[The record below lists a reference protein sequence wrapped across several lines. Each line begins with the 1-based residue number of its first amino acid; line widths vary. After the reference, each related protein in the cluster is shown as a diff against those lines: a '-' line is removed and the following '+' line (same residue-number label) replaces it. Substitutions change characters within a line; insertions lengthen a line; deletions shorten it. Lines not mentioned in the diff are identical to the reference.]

1 MKFKLNSA
9 YTPAGDQPQAIDEL
23 VDGVSRGA
31 PYQVLLGVTGS
42 GKTFT
47 MANIIERTQLPTLI
61 ISHNKTLAAQLFQ
74 EFKEFF
80 PDNAV
85 EYFVSFYDYYQPEAY
100 IPSTDTY
107 ISKTSM
113 INDEI
118 DRLRLKATSS
128 LLSRRDVVIV
138 ASVSCIYGI
147 GSPDAYEGAAVKL
160 RVGQELARRDFLMAL
175 SDMQYVR
182 NDISLHRG
190 AFRVKGD
197 VIEVQPAYE
206 EDAVR
211 IETFGDKLEA
221 ISYISPLTGKAKQKF
236 EEVTIFPAKHYM
248 TVGGITMKD
257 AVAQIEG
264 ELNERLSVL
273 RKDGKL
279 VEAQRL
285 EQRTRYDMEMLAEV
299 GYVNG
304 IENYSRILDGREP
317 GSRPYTLI
325 DFFKPPY
332 LLIIDESHASLPQI
346 QGMYNG
352 DRARKET
359 LVDHGFRLP
368 CALDNRPLKFK
379 EFEGLADKTLF
390 VSATPGDYELEKS
403 GGVIVEQVI
412 RPTHLV
418 DPPIELR
425 PAANQVDDLIDQLR
439 TTAERGERA
448 LVTTLTKKMAEDL
461 TDYLGSIGLRVRY
474 LHSEI
479 DTLERT
485 EILKDLRTGKFDI
498 LIGINLLREGLDL
511 PEVAL
516 VAILD
521 ADKEGFLRSTRSIV
535 QIAGRAARNIN
546 GRITL
551 YADTVTE
558 SIKRAMEES
567 ERRRNKQLAYN
578 KERGIT
584 PRSAERRIDTMI
596 TPYGAASDEADLTE
610 TAEPSAKYGK
620 GGKGRRPSKQKPD
633 AKQSGRGEKISSI
646 NAGNNRLLEIEAEMI
661 EAAKNLDFERAA
673 QLRDK
678 MAAMI
683 QTTESPTWVS
693 PVAQLRD
700 TIITKNKRK
709 K

>member
-1 MKFKLNSA
+1 MKFKLKSA
-9 YTPAGDQPQAIDEL
+9 YSPAGDQPQAIDEL
-23 VDGVSRGA
+23 VDGINRNVQS
-31 PYQVLLGVTGS
+31 QVLLGVTGS

-47 MANIIERTQLPTLI
+47 MANVIERTQLPTLI

-80 PDNAV
+80 PENAV

-113 INDEI
+113 INDDI

-147 GSPDAYEGAAVKL
+147 GSPTAYEASAVKL
-160 RVGQELARRDFLMAL
+160 RVGQDLHRREFLLALTEMQYQRNDMAL
-175 SDMQYVR
+175 T
-182 NDISLHRG
+182 RG
-190 AFRVKGD
+190 TFRVKGD
-197 VIEVQPAYE
+197 VVEIHPAYE
-206 EDAVR
+206 EHALR
-211 IETFGDKLEA
+211 IGTFGDQLEELSLINPVDGKVKQKLEE
-221 ISYISPLTGKAKQKF
+221 LTL
-236 EEVTIFPAKHYM
+236 FPAKHYM
-248 TVGGITMKD
+248 ANGVTMGD
-257 AVAQIEG
+257 AIRQISEEFEEQLG
-264 ELNERLSVL
+264 VL
-273 RKDGKL
+273 RRADKL

-285 EQRTRYDMEMLAEV
+285 EQRTRYDIEMLREI

-317 GSRPYTLI
+317 DSRPYTLI

-332 LLIIDESHASLPQI
+332 LIIIDESHVTIPQI
-346 QGMYNG
+346 QGMYRG
-352 DRARKET
+352 DRARKQT

-368 CALDNRPLKFK
+368 CALDNRPLMYH
-379 EFEGLADKTLF
+379 EFEALADRFIF
-390 VSATPGDYELEKS
+390 VSATPGDYEMEKS
-403 GGVIVEQVI
+403 GGLIVEQVI

-418 DPPIELR
+418 DPPIEVR
-425 PAANQVDDLIDQLR
+425 PATNQIDDLIDELR
-439 TTAERGERA
+439 GVAERGERA

-461 TDYLGSIGLRVRY
+461 TEYLGALDFRVRY

-485 EILKDLRTGKFDI
+485 DILRDLRVGEFDI

-516 VAILD
+516 VTILD

-546 GRITL
+546 GRIIL
-551 YADTVTE
+551 YADKVTD
-558 SIKRAMEES
+558 SIARALEES
-567 ERRRNKQLAYN
+567 ERRRGKQLEYN
-578 KERGIT
+578 KLHGIT
-584 PRSAERRIDTMI
+584 PRSAERRIDAALS
-596 TPYGAASDEADLTE
+596 PYESAPAELPE
-610 TAEPSAKYGK
+610 TAEPRRAYGK
-620 GGKGRRPSKQKPD
+620 KAAGKKSPTEKP
-633 AKQSGRGEKISSI
+633 
-646 NAGNNRLLEIEAEMI
+646 GNSRLIKLEAEMI

-673 QLRDK
+673 QLRDT
-678 MAAMI
+678 I
-683 QTTESPTWVS
+683 
-693 PVAQLRD
+693 AQLK
-700 TIITKNKRK
+700 TGSEK
-709 K
+709 

>member
-1 MKFKLNSA
+1 MKFKLKSA
-9 YTPAGDQPQAIDEL
+9 YSPAGDQPQAIDEL
-23 VDGVSRGA
+23 VEGINRNVQS
-31 PYQVLLGVTGS
+31 QVLLGVTGS

-47 MANIIERTQLPTLI
+47 MANVIERTQLPTLI

-80 PDNAV
+80 PENAV

-113 INDEI
+113 INDDI

-147 GSPDAYEGAAVKL
+147 GSPTAYEASAVKL
-160 RVGQELARRDFLMAL
+160 RVGQDLHRREFLLALTEMQYQRNDMAL
-175 SDMQYVR
+175 T
-182 NDISLHRG
+182 RG
-190 AFRVKGD
+190 TFRVKGD
-197 VIEVQPAYE
+197 VVEIHPAYE
-206 EDAVR
+206 EHALR
-211 IETFGDKLEA
+211 IGTFGDQLEELSLINPVDGKVKQKLEE
-221 ISYISPLTGKAKQKF
+221 LTL
-236 EEVTIFPAKHYM
+236 FPAKHYM
-248 TVGGITMKD
+248 ANGVTMGD
-257 AVAQIEG
+257 AIRQISEEFEEQLG
-264 ELNERLSVL
+264 VL
-273 RKDGKL
+273 RRADKL

-285 EQRTRYDMEMLAEV
+285 EQRTRYDIEMLREI

-317 GSRPYTLI
+317 DSRPYTLI

-332 LLIIDESHASLPQI
+332 LIIIDESHVTIPQI
-346 QGMYNG
+346 QGMYRG
-352 DRARKET
+352 DRARKQT

-368 CALDNRPLKFK
+368 CALDNRPLMYH
-379 EFEGLADKTLF
+379 EFEALADRFIF
-390 VSATPGDYELEKS
+390 VSATPGDYEMEKS
-403 GGVIVEQVI
+403 GGLIVEQVI

-418 DPPIELR
+418 DPPIEVR
-425 PAANQVDDLIDQLR
+425 PATNQIDDLIDELR
-439 TTAERGERA
+439 GVAERGERA

-461 TDYLGSIGLRVRY
+461 TEYLGALDFRVRY

-485 EILKDLRTGKFDI
+485 DILRDLRVGEFDI

-546 GRITL
+546 GRIIL
-551 YADTVTE
+551 YADKVTD
-558 SIKRAMEES
+558 SIARALEES
-567 ERRRNKQLAYN
+567 ERRRGKQLEYN
-578 KERGIT
+578 KLHGIT
-584 PRSAERRIDTMI
+584 PRSAERRIDAALS
-596 TPYGAASDEADLTE
+596 PYESAPGELPE
-610 TAEPSAKYGK
+610 TAEPRRAYGK
-620 GGKGRRPSKQKPD
+620 KAAGKKTPTEKP
-633 AKQSGRGEKISSI
+633 
-646 NAGNNRLLEIEAEMI
+646 GNDRLIKLEAEMI

-673 QLRDK
+673 QLRDT
-678 MAAMI
+678 I
-683 QTTESPTWVS
+683 
-693 PVAQLRD
+693 AQL
-700 TIITKNKRK
+700 KGSK

>member
-1 MKFKLNSA
+1 MIFKLKSG

-23 VDGVSRGA
+23 VDGINRDA
-31 PYQVLLGVTGS
+31 RHQVLLGVTGS

-47 MANIIERTQLPTLI
+47 MANVIERTQLPTLI

-100 IPSTDTY
+100 LPSTDTY
-107 ISKTSM
+107 IAKTSM

-147 GSPDAYEGAAVKL
+147 GSPEAYEGAAVKL
-160 RVGQELARRDFLMAL
+160 RVGQEFTRRGFLTAL

-182 NDISLHRG
+182 NDMSLHRG

-221 ISYISPLTGKAKQKF
+221 ISYISPLTGKTKQKF
-236 EEVTIFPAKHYM
+236 DEVTIFPAKHYM

-273 RKDGKL
+273 RKEGKL

-285 EQRTRYDMEMLAEV
+285 EQRTRYDMEMLTEV

-332 LLIIDESHASLPQI
+332 LLDHRRVARVSAADTGDVQRRPRPQRDARRPRFPPPVRPRQPPAEVQRVRGALRQDTLRLRDAGRLRAGEERRRHRGAGDPPHALGRSA
-346 QGMYNG
+346 
-352 DRARKET
+352 DRA
-359 LVDHGFRLP
+359 
-368 CALDNRPLKFK
+368 A
-379 EFEGLADKTLF
+379 
-390 VSATPGDYELEKS
+390 PGRQP
-403 GGVIVEQVI
+403 GG
-412 RPTHLV
+412 RS
-418 DPPIELR
+418 DR
-425 PAANQVDDLIDQLR
+425 PAADNDGAR
-439 TTAERGERA
+439 RA
-448 LVTTLTKKMAEDL
+448 GVGHHADEED
-461 TDYLGSIGLRVRY
+461 
-474 LHSEI
+474 
-479 DTLERT
+479 
-485 EILKDLRTGKFDI
+485 
-498 LIGINLLREGLDL
+498 
-511 PEVAL
+511 
-516 VAILD
+516 
-521 ADKEGFLRSTRSIV
+521 
-535 QIAGRAARNIN
+535 
-546 GRITL
+546 
-551 YADTVTE
+551 
-558 SIKRAMEES
+558 
-567 ERRRNKQLAYN
+567 
-578 KERGIT
+578 
-584 PRSAERRIDTMI
+584 
-596 TPYGAASDEADLTE
+596 
-610 TAEPSAKYGK
+610 
-620 GGKGRRPSKQKPD
+620 GRRPDRVP
-633 AKQSGRGEKISSI
+633 
-646 NAGNNRLLEIEAEMI
+646 RLH
-661 EAAKNLDFERAA
+661 RAA
-673 QLRDK
+673 GALPALRDRHWSAPRYSK
-678 MAAMI
+678 TSARGSS
-683 QTTESPTWVS
+683 TY
-693 PVAQLRD
+693 
-700 TIITKNKRK
+700 
-709 K
+709 